1 MAAPTPEGLLK
12 AARHL
17 LPSSPGRPSI
27 SHLRRAISTAY
38 YGVFCALCVEVGRP
52 HPSPLDLVVRRLVSH
67 SAARDVFKNI
77 ARLDKKTDKRFFN
90 WLPGGLECD
99 SDLVLFAESFIFLL
113 AQRERADYDHL
124 WTPTKKDAEDAINWA
139 EDAFEQLERA
149 KSKASVQVRTVCIAV
164 IADSRNRKRMRL

>member
-99 SDLVLFAESFIFLL
+99 SDLVLFAESFIFS
-113 AQRERADYDHL
+113 
-124 WTPTKKDAEDAINWA
+124 
-139 EDAFEQLERA
+139 